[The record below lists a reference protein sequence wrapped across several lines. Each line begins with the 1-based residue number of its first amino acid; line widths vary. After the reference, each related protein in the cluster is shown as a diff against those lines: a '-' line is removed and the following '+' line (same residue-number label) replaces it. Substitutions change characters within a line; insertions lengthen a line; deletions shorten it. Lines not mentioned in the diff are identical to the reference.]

1 MRLRQACFPFL
12 AHRGNGRPSRFFFR
26 FSRAQLHLPSRL
38 PQPDSADL
46 ARSLCYFLPVMRPVA
61 TSAFRR
67 QFALTPAAAA
77 CATLLAIACGLAAAV
92 VARSRQEATTPPLY
106 PGVVIKQ
113 VEIPMPDG
121 VHLAANLFLPE
132 GARPGE
138 RFPVLLEY
146 LPYRKDDW
154 SAERDFQLHSYFV
167 RRGYISA
174 RVDIR
179 GTGSSQGRQ
188 PDREY
193 SDQEQEDGMAVI
205 DWLSRQPWSNGNV
218 GMMGISW
225 GGFNS
230 IQMAMRHPPALK
242 AILAMCASDD
252 LFHDDIHYIDGM
264 MHADEF
270 ELSMDLTN
278 ALSPAPD
285 FPTDDATLAARF
297 DAPPWFLIYLQ
308 HQHDGPFWQRASLRS
323 DYGHLTVPTFLVGG
337 FLDGYRDSI
346 PRMMAGV
353 RAPVKAIVGPWNH
366 TFPHDADP
374 GPEIEW
380 REKAVR
386 WWDHWLKG
394 RDTGILAEP
403 RLDVFLRH
411 AYPPG
416 LTLEEIPGEWRSE
429 AGWPPAGLHDATFY
443 FTPAHG
449 LGPAPA
455 AKGAHTLRCI
465 PSAGIEAGFWWGDLT
480 ADQRPADAQSL
491 VYDSEPL
498 TDEIAILGLPQAFLT
513 ATSTSTFANWFVRLE
528 DVAPDGAVTLVTGGG
543 LAGAQRDS
551 SSNPTAL
558 KPAWPYELHI
568 PLHFT
573 SWLFP
578 KGHRIRVAVSNALW
592 PMIWPTPFPLS
603 TTLHLGESEG
613 SRIVLPVV
621 PRNGPA
627 RPSFTAPEPPPHLAG
642 YSSTGDTW
650 PGDYH
655 VEHDAERGT
664 AHVSWAGKYRMTFP
678 WGAED
683 AHERMVYD
691 IDDKLPSDNSVRGD
705 ADFIVHV
712 RDVVLTWRAH
722 LVLRSDAHHF
732 YYQYERELLKDGA
745 IIRQRGWRATIVRDN
760 Q

>member
-1 MRLRQACFPFL
+1 MRDLTASGVRPNFSLVARAL
-12 AHRGNGRPSRFFFR
+12 A
-26 FSRAQLHLPSRL
+26 A
-38 PQPDSADL
+38 SAIL
-46 ARSLCYFLPVMRPVA
+46 MV
-61 TSAFRR
+61 
-67 QFALTPAAAA
+67 
-77 CATLLAIACGLAAAV
+77 ACGLAAR
-92 VARSRQEATTPPLY
+92 ARTDHTLQHPDSQPLY

-113 VEIPMPDG
+113 AQIPMPDG
-121 VHLAANLFLPE
+121 VHLAANLFFPE
-132 GARPGE
+132 GTGPND

-154 SAERDFQLHSYFV
+154 SADRDFQLHSYFV
-167 RRGYISA
+167 RRGYVSA

-179 GTGSSQGRQ
+179 GTGESQGRQ

-218 GMMGISW
+218 GIMGISW

-230 IQMAMRHPPALK
+230 IQIAMRHPPALK
-242 AILAMCASDD
+242 AILAVDASDD

-278 ALSPAPD
+278 GLSPAPD
-285 FPTDDATLAARF
+285 FPIDDATLAARF

-308 HQHDGPFWQRASLRS
+308 HQHDGPFWRLASLRP
-323 DYGHLTVPTFLVGG
+323 DYSRITVPTFLIGG

-346 PRMMAGV
+346 PRMMAGI

-394 RDTGILAEP
+394 RDTGILTEP
-403 RLDVFLRH
+403 RFDVFLRH

-429 AGWPPAGLHDATFY
+429 GGWPPAGLHDFTLY
-443 FTPAHG
+443 FTPGHA
-449 LGPAPA
+449 LGPAPVM
-455 AKGAHTLRCI
+455 KGTHTLRCI
-465 PSAGIEAGFWWGDLT
+465 PSTGIEAGFWWGDLT
-480 ADQRPADAQSL
+480 VDQRPIDAQSL

-498 TDEIAILGLPQAFLT
+498 SEEVAILGLPQAVIS
-513 ATSTSTFANWFVRLE
+513 ATSTAPLADWFVRLE
-528 DVAPDGAVTLVTGGG
+528 DVTPDGAVTLVTGGG
-543 LAGAQRDS
+543 LAGAQRNS
-551 SSNPTAL
+551 SSNPESL
-558 KPAWPYELHI
+558 KPAWPYDFHV

-592 PMIWPTPFPLS
+592 PMIWPTPYSLS
-603 TTLHLGESEG
+603 TTLHLGEEEG

-621 PRNGPA
+621 PATSVA
-627 RPSFTAPEPPPHLAG
+627 RPSFATPERSPTLSG
-642 YSSTGDTW
+642 YSTSEDTW

-655 VEHDAERGT
+655 VEHDAQRGT
-664 AHVSWAGKYRMTFP
+664 THVSWGGKYRKTFP
-678 WGAED
+678 WGTEES
-683 AHERMVYD
+683 HEQLLYD
-691 IDDKLPSDNSVRGD
+691 LDDNKPSDNSVRGE
-705 ADFIVHV
+705 ADFVVHV
-712 RDVVLTWRAH
+712 RDTVLTWRVH
-722 LVLRSDAHHF
+722 LLLRSDSGHF
-732 YYQYERELLKDGA
+732 YYQFERELLKDGTL
-745 IIRQRGWRATIVRDN
+745 IRQRGWRATIGRDY

>member
-1 MRLRQACFPFL
+1 M
-12 AHRGNGRPSRFFFR
+12 
-26 FSRAQLHLPSRL
+26 LPL
-38 PQPDSADL
+38 L
-46 ARSLCYFLPVMRPVA
+46 TVGLVA
-61 TSAFRR
+61 ATVTSSRR
-67 QFALTPAAAA
+67 QQTAA
-77 CATLLAIACGLAAAV
+77 
-92 VARSRQEATTPPLY
+92 PPLY
-106 PGVVIKQ
+106 SGVLIKQ
-113 VEIPMPDG
+113 VRIPIPDG
-121 VHLAANLFLPE
+121 VHLAANLFFPE
-132 GARPGE
+132 GARPDE

-154 SAERDFQLHSYFV
+154 TAERDFQLHSYFV

-179 GTGSSQGRQ
+179 GTGSSEGRQ

-193 SDQEQEDGMAVI
+193 SDQELDDGMAVI
-205 DWLSRQPWSNGNV
+205 DWLSRQPWSSGNV

-242 AILAMCASDD
+242 AILAVDASDD

-270 ELSMDLTN
+270 ELSMDLTD

-285 FPTDDATLAARF
+285 FPIDETTVAARF
-297 DAPPWFLIYLQ
+297 DAPPWFLLYLQ
-308 HQHDGPFWQRASLRS
+308 HQRDSSFWRRASLRP
-323 DYGHLTVPTFLVGG
+323 DYSRINIPVFLVGG

-346 PRMMAGV
+346 PRMMANL
-353 RAPVKAIVGPWNH
+353 RTPVKAIVGPWNH

-380 REKAVR
+380 REKALR

-394 RDTGILAEP
+394 RDTGILSEP

-416 LTLEEIPGEWRSE
+416 LTREEIPGEWRSE
-429 AGWPPAGLHDATFY
+429 AAWPPAGQHDSTLY
-443 FTPAHG
+443 FTASHA
-449 LGPAPA
+449 LADAPPP
-455 AKGAHTLRCI
+455 KGAHPLRCI

-498 TDEIAILGLPQAFLT
+498 PAELAILGLPQAVLS
-513 ATSTSTFANWFVRLE
+513 ATSTSSLVNWFVRLE
-528 DVAPDGAVTLVTGGG
+528 DVAPDGTVTLVTGGG

-551 SSNPTAL
+551 SFDPKAL
-558 KPAWPYELHI
+558 QPAHVYDFRV

-592 PMIWPTPFPLS
+592 PMIWPTPYPLS
-603 TTLHLGESEG
+603 TTLHLGESDG
-613 SRIVLPVV
+613 SRILLPLV
-621 PRNGPA
+621 PRPA
-627 RPSFTAPEPPPHLAG
+627 PAQPYFAAPEPPPPLPG

-655 VEHDAERGT
+655 IDRDAQRGT

-678 WGAED
+678 WGSEESHEQLLYDLED
-683 AHERMVYD
+683 NM
-691 IDDKLPSDNSVRGD
+691 PSDNSVRGD

-712 RDVVLTWRAH
+712 RNTVLTWRVH
-722 LVLRSDAHHF
+722 LLLRSDAHHF
-732 YYQYERELLKDGA
+732 YYQFERELLKDGSQ
-745 IIRQRGWRATIVRDN
+745 IRDRIWKATIVRDF